1 VTHAGPHLQRTLHLE
16 NTTQLRLID
25 SGSGD
30 GYRVPVNHTTEFLA
44 TVDDHEV

>member
-1 VTHAGPHLQRTLHLE
+1 MPARTCNGLYISK